1 MQPDTLMK
9 TELQINKIWGGIR
22 YLLKFLLLKLK
33 YRGLIVLL
41 LLTFLF
47 VYLLIPTQSALM
59 IMDGKKNEIVFL
71 YALKQDEGFYIQ
83 YVHSIHKTPIIEKF
97 YVNDQQQIVLEE
109 VIYESYG
116 VGTPSSIEPGQSFKQ
131 EDGKYIIGNI
141 QRTFPFFD
149 LSIGQVIANHQ
160 LHINDQIIPLSSLA
174 SPGDWV
180 RFQSKKVSLIT
191 LWKEGAAN
199 GR

>member
-1 MQPDTLMK
+1 MK

-22 YLLKFLLLKLK
+22 YLLKFLVLKLK
-33 YRGLIVLL
+33 SRGLIVLL
-41 LLTFLF
+41 LLTFLI

-59 IMDGKKNEIVFL
+59 IIDGKKNEIVFL
-71 YALKQDEGFYIQ
+71 YALNKDERFSLQHI
-83 YVHSIHKTPIIEKF
+83 HSIHKTPIIENF
-97 YVNDQQQIVLEE
+97 YVDDQQQIVLEE

-116 VGTPSSIEPGQSFKQ
+116 VGTPSSVEPGQTFRQ

-160 LHINDQIIPLSSLA
+160 LHINDQTIPLSSLA
-174 SPGDWV
+174 TSGNWV
-180 RFQSKKVSLIT
+180 RFQSKKVSLMT
-191 LWKEGAAN
+191 LWKEGAAY